1 MGLAYLRSN
10 HVVFSSLSVDEHRK
24 IAKTTNYLF
33 DIGLNG
39 NSKGSFLSGG
49 EKQKLL
55 IDMLPEADVYLLD
68 EPMIGLDK
76 AAISKTI
83 DMIRQLV
90 KMRTILITIP
100 EWREF
105 KLN

>member
-1 MGLAYLRSN
+1 M
-10 HVVFSSLSVDEHRK
+10 
-24 IAKTTNYLF
+24 
-33 DIGLNG
+33 
-39 NSKGSFLSGG
+39 SGG

-55 IDMLPEADVYLLD
+55 IDMLPAADVYLLD

-83 DMIRQLV
+83 DMMNRQLI
-90 KMRTILITIP
+90 KMRAILITIP
-100 EWREF
+100 DWREF